1 MRADERRPR
10 VKKEKKERKKTRNA
24 VNYCSRSF
32 TFCALLSSSNPSNS
46 LFTNFCPRI
55 SNAFSFYLS
64 LLRIAIILPINPPR
78 EETGK
83 EGSRGCFSEEGR
95 MILFVSFLFFLSLL
109 FFFSIKGAVLI

>member
-24 VNYCSRSF
+24 VNYCSRSLR
-32 TFCALLSSSNPSNS
+32 ALLSSSNPSNS

-55 SNAFSFYLS
+55 SNAFSSYLS

-83 EGSRGCFSEEGR
+83 EGSRGCFSEKGR